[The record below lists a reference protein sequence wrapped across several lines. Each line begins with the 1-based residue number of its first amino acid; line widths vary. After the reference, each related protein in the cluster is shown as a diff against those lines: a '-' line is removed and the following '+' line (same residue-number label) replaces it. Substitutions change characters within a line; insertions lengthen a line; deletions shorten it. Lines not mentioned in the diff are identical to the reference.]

1 MPYWAVF
8 HYDEV
13 RSGDETVGLSK
24 YFGYTYNE
32 RSVLSLAV
40 VDPEYADPGTEVTLV
55 WGEPGG
61 AAPNPKVEDHV
72 QTEVTATV
80 APNPYVD
87 LDE

>member
-1 MPYWAVF
+1 
-8 HYDEV
+8 
-13 RSGDETVGLSK
+13 
-24 YFGYTYNE
+24 
-32 RSVLSLAV
+32 
-40 VDPEYADPGTEVTLV
+40 V